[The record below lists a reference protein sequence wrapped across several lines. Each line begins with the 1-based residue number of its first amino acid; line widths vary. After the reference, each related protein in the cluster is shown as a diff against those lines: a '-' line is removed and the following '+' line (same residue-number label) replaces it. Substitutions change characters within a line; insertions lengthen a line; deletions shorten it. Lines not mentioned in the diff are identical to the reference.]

1 MVFIVF
7 QIVRRLWII
16 HDYSTKSRS
25 SAGFVG
31 DTKATG
37 GEALRL
43 GPPLELAVDDRKND
57 HVKLLHVFKLAD
69 WLFGPLCKATE
80 IMADARGRVGGSW
93 P

>member
-16 HDYSTKSRS
+16 HDYSTKARS

-69 WLFGPLCKATE
+69 WLFRPS
-80 IMADARGRVGGSW
+80 MQSYRDHGRCEGKGGW
-93 P
+93 